1 MANTITNFTVELG
14 NLLSALEEV
23 FARAA
28 STKAYINFLGWELPP
43 GLEDIG
49 LAGVDFAVFLE
60 KLRIVSESSEED

>member
-1 MANTITNFTVELG
+1 VGEEIGIAMANTLTTLTVEVG

-43 GLEDIG
+43 GIDEIG
-49 LAGVDFAVFLE
+49 LGGVDFTMFL
-60 KLRIVSESSEED
+60 